1 MISYDGE
8 RLKMAGNFLEVSSE
22 VGTIVACFMS
32 NKYPDFVTRTFTR
45 SIVASLSSGMFTDDE
60 MHMLLKDEQFN
71 AGIEETIKTIEALR
85 ELAQAIL
92 TLEQKG

>member
-1 MISYDGE
+1 MISCDGE
-8 RLKMAGNFLEVSSE
+8 RLKVSGDFLEVSAE
-22 VGTIVACFMS
+22 IGTIIICCMS
-32 NKYPDFVTRTFTR
+32 QKFPGFVIRTLDR
-45 SIVASLSSGMFTDDE
+45 SIITSLSSGMFSDDE
-60 MHMLLKDEQFN
+60 MQMLLKDEQFN